1 MGALRKSAAKVQQI
15 FETTKYFVLFLRKRL
30 IL

>member
-1 MGALRKSAAKVQQI
+1 MGALCKFAAKVQQI